1 MTGISGT
8 GRTGTTYPIVFIG
21 DVAELLVGAFDPP
34 SADAGSSPVA
44 AAEGDAALRAV
55 LGRLQAGSR
64 TGSAR
69 RGTGRWEPE
78 GHDLP
83 AS

>member
-1 MTGISGT
+1 MTGITGT

-34 SADAGSSPVA
+34 SDDAGTSPVA
-44 AAEGDAALRAV
+44 AADGDVALGVV
-55 LGRLQAGSR
+55 LGRLQAGNR

-69 RGTGRWEPE
+69 RGTVPSEPE

>member
-1 MTGISGT
+1 VTGISGT
-8 GRTGTTYPIVFIG
+8 GGTGTTYPIVFIG

-34 SADAGSSPVA
+34 SAAAGSSPA
-44 AAEGDAALRAV
+44 TTDGDVALREV
-55 LGRLQAGSR
+55 VDRLRAGSR

-69 RGTGRWEPE
+69 RGTARTEPE
-78 GHDLP
+78 EHDLP

>member
-21 DVAELLVGAFDPP
+21 EVAELLVGAFDPP

-44 AAEGDAALRAV
+44 AADGDVALREV
-55 LGRLQAGSR
+55 LDRLRAGSR
-64 TGSAR
+64 TGGAR
-69 RGTGRWEPE
+69 RARGPRAPG